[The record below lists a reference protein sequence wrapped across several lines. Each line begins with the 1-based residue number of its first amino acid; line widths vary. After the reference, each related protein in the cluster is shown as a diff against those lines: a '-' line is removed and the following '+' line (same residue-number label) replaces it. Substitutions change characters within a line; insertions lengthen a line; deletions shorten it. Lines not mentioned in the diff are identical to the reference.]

1 MEWNKQ
7 YLCWDLYKMKIKEIQ
22 RIDKIPEDKFSYIK
36 FVDKAAKD
44 AEKKPGKLE
53 LYDGLN
59 IMWAETSNIVRIIA
73 YMDKK
78 PAGYLALKKFKDAY
92 KVYTI
97 GVKPEFR
104 GKGIASTLYD
114 YAISKTKLYSDTM
127 ETPAMRKLWTQIFDN
142 YDIKGIDIETGE
154 TFDIEYD
161 SNELK
166 AVDPDIDLYSN
177 DEDKRYYLVVQQSL
191 RESLWSKFAGL

>member
-1 MEWNKQ
+1 MK
-7 YLCWDLYKMKIKEIQ
+7 KIKEIQ

-36 FVDKAAKD
+36 FVDKAAAD
-44 AEKKPGKLE
+44 AAKKPGNIE
-53 LYDGLN
+53 NYDGLD
-59 IMWAETSNIVRIIA
+59 IMWAETKNIVRIIA

-154 TFDIEYD
+154 TFDIEYGA
-161 SNELK
+161 NELK
-166 AVDPDIDLYSN
+166 AVNPEINLYSN
-177 DEDKRYYLVVQQSL
+177 DEDHKYYLVVNKSL
-191 RESLWSKFAGL
+191 RENLWLRFAGL

>member
-1 MEWNKQ
+1 
-7 YLCWDLYKMKIKEIQ
+7 MKIKEIQ

-36 FVDKAAKD
+36 FIDKAAKD

-53 LYDGLN
+53 LYDGLD
-59 IMWAETSNIVRIIA
+59 IMWTETSNIVRIIA
-73 YMDKK
+73 YMDKQ

-104 GKGIASTLYD
+104 GKGIASTLYN

-127 ETPAMRKLWTQIFDN
+127 ETPAMRKLWTQIYDN

-154 TFDIEYD
+154 TFDIEYGA
-161 SNELK
+161 NELK
-166 AVDPDIDLYSN
+166 AVDPNINLYSN
-177 DEDKRYYLVVQQSL
+177 DEDKKYYLVVQQSL
-191 RESLWSKFAGL
+191 RESLWAKFAGL